1 MRSALKPASQ
11 GAANKLLGLEAL
23 RFLTAFAI
31 LVHHYR
37 HFAFIADEPVD
48 FVPDRLPLYGL
59 LQPLHDSGAFGV
71 WVFWCI
77 SGFIFFWK
85 YRDPIAERSVGGWKF
100 FVLRFSR
107 LYPLHLVTLL
117 LVALLQPAYF
127 SLRGCFFV
135 YQDNDLP
142 HFLAQLVMASNWNIV
157 YGHSFNGPIWSI
169 SVEVIVYLVFFVIL
183 LATRS
188 WLLNV
193 AVVAACLGVTYG
205 LATSQVTSCLA
216 LFYVGGLAAMARKA
230 VAKAALRSVIEA
242 GAWIA
247 ALIIPLA
254 VVSLA
259 GDQLGRIDLP
269 LFLTC
274 TPILLFCLSREIS
287 VPASVQK
294 AIEAAGNMT
303 YSSYLLHFP
312 IQLVIV
318 IGFAVTGWQIPLY
331 DVTFFA
337 AYLAGALLL
346 SYLTYRHFE
355 APAQNL
361 IRDYLLRPGTAAA
374 KAALGTTK

>member
-1 MRSALKPASQ
+1 MRPALTPAS
-11 GAANKLLGLEAL
+11 GVAANKLLGLEAL

-31 LVHHYR
+31 LVYHYR

-48 FVPDRLPLYGL
+48 LVPERLPLYGL

-117 LVALLQPAYF
+117 IVVLLQPVYF
-127 SLRGCFFV
+127 SLRGCLFV

-142 HFLAQLVMASNWNIV
+142 HFLAQLFLASNWNIV
-157 YGHSFNGPIWSI
+157 FGQSFNGPIWSI
-169 SVEVIVYLVFFVIL
+169 SIEVMVYLVFFLIL

-193 AVVAACLGVTYG
+193 AVIAASLGMTYG

-230 VAKAALRSVIEA
+230 VATAAFRPVIEA
-242 GAWIA
+242 GAWVMV
-247 ALIIPLA
+247 LIIPPA

-259 GDQLGRIDLP
+259 GDQLDQVDLP

-287 VPASVQK
+287 VPAPLQK

-312 IQLVIV
+312 LQLVIV
-318 IGFAVTGWQIPLY
+318 IGYAVAGLQIPLY
-331 DVTFFA
+331 DVTFFI
-337 AYLAGALLL
+337 AYLATTLLA

-355 APAQNL
+355 APAQNF
-361 IRDYLLRPGTAAA
+361 IRGYLLRPRTVAA
-374 KAALGTTK
+374 KAALGITE

>member
-1 MRSALKPASQ
+1 MRPALTPASQ
-11 GAANKLLGLEAL
+11 ETGNKLLGLEAL

-31 LVHHYR
+31 LVYHYR

-48 FVPDRLPLYGL
+48 FVPERLPLYGL

-85 YRDPIAERSVGGWKF
+85 YRDPIAERVVGGWKF

-117 LVALLQPAYF
+117 LVVLLQPAYF

-135 YQDNDLP
+135 YQDNDLS
-142 HFLAQLVMASNWNIV
+142 HFIAQLFMASNWNIV

-169 SVEVIVYLVFFVIL
+169 SIEVMVYLVFFAVL

-193 AVVAACLGVTYG
+193 AVVAACLGVTYA

-230 VAKAALRSVIEA
+230 VATAAFRPMIEA
-242 GAWIA
+242 GAWVA
-247 ALIIPLA
+247 ALIVPPA

-259 GDQLGRIDLP
+259 GDQLDRIDLP

-287 VPASVQK
+287 VPAPLQK

-312 IQLVIV
+312 LQLVIV
-318 IGFAVTGWQIPLY
+318 IGYAAAGLQVPLY
-331 DVTFFA
+331 DVTFFT
-337 AYLAGALLL
+337 AYLATTLLA

-355 APAQNL
+355 APAQNS
-361 IRDYLLRPGTAAA
+361 IRGYLLRARTVAA
-374 KAALGTTK
+374 KAALGATE